1 MYVYV
6 YIYIYIYIYI
16 FICVCVYVCMYVCM
30 YVCAL
35 CVCMYECTYMCV
47 CMCVYMYVCMHVCV
61 CMYIYVPTFW
71 RSQGPPIQNIQP
83 KIKAAYSIKMQ
94 VGLPTRTCQVK
105 LRHILKFSDMNVPSY
120 GSNLNMGIRV
130 SH

>member
-6 YIYIYIYIYI
+6 YTHIYM
-16 FICVCVYVCMYVCM
+16 CVCVCVCVYYVCMYVCM
-30 YVCAL
+30 FVCMCVHYVCMYVCTYICV
-35 CVCMYECTYMCV
+35 CVCMYV
-47 CMCVYMYVCMHVCV
+47 CVYVCV
-61 CMYIYVPTFW
+61 FMYIYVPTFW

-120 GSNLNMGIRV
+120 GSNLNMGIRL